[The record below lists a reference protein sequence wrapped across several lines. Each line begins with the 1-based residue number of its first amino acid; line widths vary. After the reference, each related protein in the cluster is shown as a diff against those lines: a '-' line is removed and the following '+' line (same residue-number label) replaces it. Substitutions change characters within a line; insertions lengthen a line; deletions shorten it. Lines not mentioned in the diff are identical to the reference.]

1 MCPLNSGDQLVDL
14 PLVERFVKGKPVRLV
29 RAVDEFQVVKVV
41 RLAGTSPVPGAI
53 PPLRLDETAVQNV
66 AVAVIPPV
74 EGVGAAVKAVLLDL
88 YLVKQAE
95 RKNLRERHQLKDDG
109 NRDENRRQIPRQ
121 KHHHRHDNHQQ
132 GENRGDHHEPG
143 FRLAGDDD
151 LAVEVVLPAAGSC
164 GFDALDHVVDRVVV
178 LAGHEESQPL
188 SPDRFKVAVGRLACV
203 RLSAGA
209 EPHVADLGVA
219 VEPPVTGRGLEIKA
233 VLIHIHLEK
242 QRAVYRQ
249 QEGNRHQGR

>member
-164 GFDALDHVVDRVVV
+164 GFDALDHIINCID
-178 LAGHEESQPL
+178 LGAKYEESHPL
-188 SPDRFKVAVGRLACV
+188 SFYRFKVAVGRLACV
-203 RLSAGA
+203 CLPAGT
-209 EPHVADLGVA
+209 EPHIADLAVA
-219 VEPPVTGRGLEIKA
+219 IVPPVARCGLTKKA
-233 VLIHIHLEK
+233 VLIHEHLK
-242 QRAVYRQ
+242 K
-249 QEGNRHQGR
+249 